1 MRKLLTTIL
10 LLAAV
15 AAMAQYV
22 RQKPKVYVEAT
33 VQLIDA
39 QSTSFLPQ
47 LKNALRENG
56 WIVCASREE
65 ADYLLVVSGAAREF
79 TRPVSKEKTTHNYF
93 RVNDSIV
100 THEDIMYGGRAHSQ
114 YGYYGESSAEATH
127 EQRVISE
134 KKDTIIDIQGKEPEE
149 YMHFVYMESHVTLS
163 KSDASV
169 LYEDVL
175 EVKEGHTLS
184 YDEAARV
191 AAKST
196 INQLVEV
203 LQTKIKRR

>member
-1 MRKLLTTIL
+1 MRKLFTSIL
-10 LLAAV
+10 LLVAIAAT
-15 AAMAQYV
+15 AQYV
-22 RQKPKVYVEAT
+22 RQKPKVFVEAS

-39 QSTSFLPQ
+39 KSTSFLPQ
-47 LKNALRENG
+47 LKNSLRENG
-56 WIVCASREE
+56 WQICNTPGE
-65 ADYLLVVSGAAREF
+65 ADYLLAVSGTTRKY

-100 THEDIMYGGRAHSQ
+100 THEDIVYGGKAHSQ
-114 YGYYGESSAEATH
+114 YGAYGESSAEATH
-127 EQRVISE
+127 EQRVITE

-149 YMHFVYMESHVTLS
+149 YMHFVYMESHVTFS
-163 KSDASV
+163 KADKSV

-184 YDEAARV
+184 YEEAARV

-196 INQLVEV
+196 INQLVEI
-203 LQTKIKRR
+203 LPTKIRRR